1 MTDSPDL
8 TNSVMPEGDA
18 RGRAGDVPE
27 AIRRRY
33 LAERRLDGAIVY
45 FTDTT
50 VVTPSF
56 RDRGI
61 RLIAA
66 RSDPATIRDLLL
78 VAQHRG
84 WTGVHVRGAEG
95 FRREAW
101 LQART
106 LGLEV
111 DGYRPRD
118 RDEQALDRRRQTQ
131 TRTAERQQQDQTRER
146 RQSLD
151 LRTSRDRMR
160 VVEAVV
166 RGRTVERSAAAE
178 ILDAARRR
186 VAEIE
191 RRREADLP
199 GRQHSR

>member
-8 TNSVMPEGDA
+8 TNTVMPDGDA

-56 RDRGI
+56 RDRGN
-61 RLIAA
+61 RLIAT
-66 RSDPATIRDLLL
+66 RSDPATIRDLVH

-101 LQART
+101 LQARA

-131 TRTAERQQQDQTRER
+131 TRTAERQ
-146 RQSLD
+146 
-151 LRTSRDRMR
+151 
-160 VVEAVV
+160 
-166 RGRTVERSAAAE
+166 
-178 ILDAARRR
+178 
-186 VAEIE
+186 
-191 RRREADLP
+191 
-199 GRQHSR
+199 